1 MLVVWFASRAGYC
14 GVDARLR
21 QSVIRLA
28 AAGIVLGVALWLS
41 RNPVLKIASHW
52 PALKEEIALIIFIVV
67 GMVIYGGAIVLMF
80 GKRWFG
86 AFRAR

>member
-1 MLVVWFASRAGYC
+1 
-14 GVDARLR
+14 
-21 QSVIRLA
+21 
-28 AAGIVLGVALWLS
+28 
-41 RNPVLKIASHW
+41 VLKIASHW
-52 PALKEEIALIIFIVV
+52 PVLKEEIALIIFIVV